1 MTAARPRT
9 PSWARALL
17 APDTALLAAA
27 RQNAYDALVTT
38 RRRAAYR
45 REAEEALRSA
55 EARRQAARTIVR
67 SS

>member
-9 PSWARALL
+9 PSLVRALL
-17 APDTALLAAA
+17 APDAALASVA
-27 RQNAYDALVTT
+27 RQNAYDALVST
-38 RRRAAYR
+38 RRRSAYR